1 MGITIIRMGRTFKET
16 DEFTK
21 IVSKLDRHDLER
33 VHKLVQKIIANP
45 AIGKP
50 MRYDRR
56 GTREVYFKPFR
67 ISYKYDQHTDFLTF
81 LDLYHKRV
89 Q

>member
-1 MGITIIRMGRTFKET
+1 MGRSFRET
-16 DEFTK
+16 DKFKK

-33 VHKLVQKIIANP
+33 VQKLVQKIIANP

-56 GTREVYFKPFR
+56 GGTREVYFKPFR
-67 ISYKYDQHTDFLTF
+67 ISYEYDQHTDSLTF
-81 LDLYHKRV
+81 LDLYHKRE